1 MLHDSKMLMQTS
13 TIDTIMT
20 VSRACKHSL
29 SPVGNK
35 HADGP
40 WTGLPCESLIDWD
53 KGLLMRQIAHQAE
66 MTCF

>member
-1 MLHDSKMLMQTS
+1 
-13 TIDTIMT
+13 MT
-20 VSRACKHSL
+20 VSRASKHTL
-29 SPVGNK
+29 SPVGNI

-53 KGLLMRQIAHQAE
+53 KGLLMRQIAHQAG

>member
-1 MLHDSKMLMQTS
+1 MLMQTS
-13 TIDTIMT
+13 TIDTTMT
-20 VSRACKHSL
+20 VSRASKHTL
-29 SPVGNK
+29 SPVENI

-53 KGLLMRQIAHQAE
+53 KGLLMRQIAHQAQ